1 LSTSPN
7 HRRDRDSS
15 RGAPSRDRSQHHRA
29 DRVRLWGRHAVAAA
43 LANPERPCLRL
54 LGSTGAIEALGALA
68 ERSGLERRVAEG
80 HELDRLVPSDS
91 PHQGLVLEVGPLP
104 DRALAEIAP
113 DPGEP
118 ALVVA
123 LDQVSDPR
131 NLGAIL
137 RTAAALGVAGVVL
150 PRRRSAELGGAC
162 AKAASGALDIV
173 PIVEVVNL
181 SRALA
186 ELKERGFW
194 VVGLDAAGPDRVDDL
209 PPEPRRALVLG
220 AEGSGLRRL
229 VAEGCDRLAR
239 IEIGPQVES
248 LNVAVAAGIALYLLR
263 PVSPPRPSAP

>member
-1 LSTSPN
+1 LSTSPPR
-7 HRRDRDSS
+7 RRDRDSS
-15 RGAPSRDRSQHHRA
+15 RGAPPRHRPQHHRA

-54 LGSTGAIEALGALA
+54 LGSAGAIGALGALA
-68 ERSGLERRVAEG
+68 ERPGLERRVADG
-80 HELDRLVPSDS
+80 RELDRLVPADS

-104 DRALAEIAP
+104 DRALAEVAP
-113 DPGEP
+113 GPGEP
-118 ALVVA
+118 ALVLA

-137 RTAAALGVAGVVL
+137 RTAAAMGVAGVIL

-162 AKAASGALDIV
+162 AKAASGALDLV

-181 SRALA
+181 ARALE
-186 ELKERGFW
+186 ELKERAFW
-194 VVGLDAAGPDRVDDL
+194 IVGLDAAAPLRVEDL
-209 PPEPRRALVLG
+209 PPEPRRVLVLG
-220 AEGSGLRRL
+220 GEGRGLRRL

-239 IEIGPQVES
+239 LEIDPRVES

-263 PVSPPRPSAP
+263 HGGPHPAP